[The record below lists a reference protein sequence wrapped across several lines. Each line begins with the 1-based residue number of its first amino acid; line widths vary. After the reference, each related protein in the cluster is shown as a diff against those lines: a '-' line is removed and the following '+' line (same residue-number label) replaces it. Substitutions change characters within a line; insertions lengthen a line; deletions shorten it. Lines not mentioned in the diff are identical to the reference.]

1 MASVIVDT
9 GPLYALADRDDAWHH
24 RTVRFVET
32 TQDELIVPASVL
44 PEAAYLLLA
53 HLGPAAERQLL
64 QSVLS
69 GEFSVEE
76 LTHDDYRRALDIL
89 RRYESARLGLVDATV
104 MAVAE
109 RLKISR
115 VLTTDR
121 RDFSIVRPR
130 HCKAFELLP

>member
-1 MASVIVDT
+1 MASIIVDT

-24 RTVRFVET
+24 RTVRFLEN
-32 TQDELIVPASVL
+32 TQDALIVPASVL
-44 PEAAYLLLA
+44 PEAAYLLLT

-64 QSVLS
+64 QSVIN
-69 GEFSVEE
+69 GELTVEE
-76 LTHDDYRRALDIL
+76 LSHTDYRRALEIL

-104 MAVAE
+104 MAMAE
-109 RLKISR
+109 RMKISR
-115 VLTTDR
+115 ILTTDR

>member
-1 MASVIVDT
+1 MASIIVDT

-32 TQDELIVPASVL
+32 NRDELIVPASVL
-44 PEAAYLLLA
+44 PEAAYLLLT

-64 QSVLS
+64 QSILS
-69 GEFSVEE
+69 GELTVEA
-76 LTHDDYRRALDIL
+76 LTNADYRRALEIL
-89 RRYESARLGLVDATV
+89 RRYESARLGFVDASV

-109 RLKISR
+109 RLKSPR

-121 RDFSIVRPR
+121 RDFSLFRPR
-130 HCKAFELLP
+130 H